1 MKIQLSILIL
11 LLVTLSFYISSYM
24 DGFANPNPIPGYIIP
39 RPIVPKKPSPAQN
52 SNGGLLM
59 IGQ

>member
-1 MKIQLSILIL
+1 
-11 LLVTLSFYISSYM
+11 M